1 MKGSMP
7 LPPHY
12 SIKAKQESS
21 RIKILASP
29 GKCAEAQISFQP
41 QALGANIENSLNCVV
56 YRESRM
62 EWKRFAYRKRHDCA
76 EDLSEEYNLVLAI
89 HERIMGP
96 LRAKKTKNLLL

>member
-29 GKCAEAQISFQP
+29 GKCAEAQVSFQP
-41 QALGANIENSLNCVV
+41 QALGANIE
-56 YRESRM
+56 
-62 EWKRFAYRKRHDCA
+62 K
-76 EDLSEEYNLVLAI
+76 I
-89 HERIMGP
+89 P
-96 LRAKKTKNLLL
+96 